1 MSQAPR
7 RKRSPLLTCT
17 AILILLFVAC
27 VCGSAVIVGA
37 GGYLYSNNI
46 ITLND
51 ILNIANL
58 GPGEIQ
64 FVNLSD
70 DTIEIE
76 LRSIDDEDGET
87 HQVDSASMKPYDM
100 TSFHSISKGRYEL
113 SITAP
118 GGSITGDT
126 CYLNL
131 KGGDAYHVAVI
142 PEGIIIALEGMKING
157 PEDINMATSSL
168 CER

>member
-1 MSQAPR
+1 
-7 RKRSPLLTCT
+7 
-17 AILILLFVAC
+17 
-27 VCGSAVIVGA
+27 VGA
-37 GGYLYSNNI
+37 YLYSTNI

-76 LRSIDDEDGET
+76 LRSIDEEAGET
-87 HQVDSASMKPYDM
+87 YHVDSASMNPYDM
-100 TSFHSISKGRYEL
+100 ASFRSISKGRYEL
-113 SITAP
+113 SIAAP
-118 GGSITGDT
+118 GGSITGET
-126 CYLNL
+126 CYLNI

-142 PEGIIIALEGMKING
+142 PEGIIIALEGKKFNN
-157 PEDINMATSSL
+157 PEEINMATSSL